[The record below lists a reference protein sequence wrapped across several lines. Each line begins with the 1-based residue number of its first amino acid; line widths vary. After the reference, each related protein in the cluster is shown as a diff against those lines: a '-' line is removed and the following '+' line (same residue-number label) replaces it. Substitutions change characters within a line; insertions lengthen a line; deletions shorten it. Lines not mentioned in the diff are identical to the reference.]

1 MPLMKIFYSSASPY
15 STKVRMAAHFA
26 GLAAQSAAA
35 DTNADPAEL
44 LAANPLGKIPT
55 LVTDEGLA
63 VYDSRAIMNY
73 IDRQTKGTLYPRN
86 AAKRTEVDILE
97 ATADGICDSL
107 LAIVYE
113 RRSRPEEKVH
123 QPWIDRQWQKVERAL
138 DHLEENMPRLGK
150 KPNAGHFALAA
161 MLRYIE
167 LRFAGKWQRGRP
179 KLKRFLSRF
188 EAVFPDYAQFKD

>member
-1 MPLMKIFYSSASPY
+1 MKLFYSSLSPY
-15 STKVRMAAHFA
+15 STKVRMAALYA
-26 GLAAQSAAA
+26 GLPAESVVV

-55 LVTDEGLA
+55 LLTDDGLA

-73 IDRQTKGTLYPRN
+73 IDRQTRGSLYPRN
-86 AAKRTEVDILE
+86 SVKRTEVDVLE
-97 ATADGICDSL
+97 ATADGVCDSL

-113 RRSRPEEKVH
+113 RRARPEEKIH

-138 DHLEENMPRLGK
+138 DHLEANMPRLGK
-150 KPNAGHFALAA
+150 KPNAGLFALAA
-161 MLRYIE
+161 LLRYID
-167 LRFAGKWQRGRP
+167 LRFAGNWQRGRP

-188 EAVFPDYAQFKD
+188 EAVFPDYAQFRD

>member
-1 MPLMKIFYSSASPY
+1 MKIFYSEASPF
-15 STKVRMAAHFA
+15 SAKVRMAAHYAGFA
-26 GLAAQSAAA
+26 AEPVAV
-35 DTNADPAEL
+35 DTNADPADL

-63 VYDSRAIMNY
+63 VHDSRAIMTY
-73 IDRQTKGTLYPRN
+73 IDRQTRGALYPRN
-86 AAKRTEVDILE
+86 AVKRTEVDVLE

-113 RRSRPEEKVH
+113 RRARPEEKIH
-123 QPWIDRQWQKVERAL
+123 QPWIDRQWRKVERAL
-138 DHLEENMPRLGK
+138 DHLEANMPRLGK
-150 KPNAGHFALAA
+150 KPHAGHFALAA

-179 KLKRFLSRF
+179 KLKRYLARF
-188 EAVFPDYAQFKD
+188 GAVFPDYAQFKG

>member
-1 MPLMKIFYSSASPY
+1 MMKIYYSNASPY

-26 GLAAQSAAA
+26 GLNARSVAT

-86 AAKRTEVDILE
+86 AAKRTEVDVLE

-138 DHLEENMPRLGK
+138 DHLEANMPRLGR
-150 KPNAGHFALAA
+150 KPHAGHFALAA

>member
-1 MPLMKIFYSSASPY
+1 MKIFYSSASPY

-26 GLAAQSAAA
+26 GLAAQSVSA

>member
-1 MPLMKIFYSSASPY
+1 MMKIFYSSASPY

-26 GLAAQSAAA
+26 GLAAQSVSA

>member
-1 MPLMKIFYSSASPY
+1 MKIFYSNASPY
-15 STKVRMAAHFA
+15 STKVRMGAHFA
-26 GLAAQSAAA
+26 GLDAQAVTA

-55 LVTDEGLA
+55 LVTDDGLA

-73 IDRQTKGTLYPRN
+73 IDRQTKGSLYPRN
-86 AAKRTEVDILE
+86 AAKRTEVDVLE

-138 DHLEENMPRLGK
+138 DHLEVNMPRLGK

>member
-1 MPLMKIFYSSASPY
+1 MKIYCSNASPY
-15 STKVRMAAHFA
+15 STKVRMAAHHA
-26 GLAAQSAAA
+26 GLAAEAVVV

-55 LVTDEGLA
+55 LVTDDGLA
-63 VYDSRAIMNY
+63 VYDSRAIMNF
-73 IDRQTKGTLYPRN
+73 IDRQARGALYPRN
-86 AAKRTEVDILE
+86 AAKRTEVDVLE
-97 ATADGICDSL
+97 ATADGVCDCL

-113 RRSRPEEKVH
+113 RRFRPEEKIH

-138 DHLEENMPRLGK
+138 DHLEANMPRLGK

-179 KLKRFLSRF
+179 KLKRYLARF
-188 EAVFPDYAQFKD
+188 EAVFPDFAQFKD